1 MNNLDENRQL
11 KIFGLNVKYERER
24 RGLKQEDLAEIL
36 GVSSVYISNIENG
49 KHKIS
54 LTNAVKFSRY
64 FEKTLD
70 YLIQEK

>member
-1 MNNLDENRQL
+1 MDNLDENKQL
-11 KIFGLNVKYERER
+11 KIFGLNVRYEREK

-36 GVSSVYISNIENG
+36 GVSSVYISNVENG

-54 LTNAVKFSRY
+54 LSNAIKFSKY

-70 YLIQEK
+70 YLIKEK